1 MPNWDAD
8 YDSLKGCFFVLDG
21 PDGAGKTTVRQEVAR
36 RLREASIEVTECRD
50 PGGTVTGDRIRGILL
65 DHDLAGMD
73 VRCETLLF
81 MASRAQLV
89 SESIR
94 PALNE
99 GHVVLCDRFVSSTC
113 AYQVAAGNNL
123 GSILSLARF
132 AVGSCW
138 PDLTL
143 VLDVPV
149 DIGFNRIG
157 QRSAPSRTGGNGA
170 GSPGPAVVHDSMER
184 RPVAFHQA
192 VRDNFLQLPLK
203 YPSPVE
209 IVDATPPLPEVVDQI
224 LERLLSFAHAR
235 LSTLPG

>member
-1 MPNWDAD
+1 MHDWDVS
-8 YDSLKGCFFVLDG
+8 YDALRGCFFVLDG
-21 PDGAGKTTVRQEVAR
+21 PDGAGKTTARQEVAR

-65 DHDLAGMD
+65 DHDLSGMD

-89 SESIR
+89 AECIR
-94 PALNE
+94 PALNA

-113 AYQVAAGNNL
+113 AYQVAAGNDL
-123 GSILSLARF
+123 GSILALARF

-143 VLDVPV
+143 ILDVPV
-149 DIGFNRIG
+149 DVGFTRIA
-157 QRSAPSRTGGNGA
+157 QRSSPQRGGGNGA
-170 GSPGPAVVHDSMER
+170 GVKTATIVHDSMESR
-184 RPVAFHQA
+184 SAAFHQA
-192 VRDNFLQLPLK
+192 VRDHFLELPLQ

-209 IVDATPPLPEVVDQI
+209 IVDATAPLPEVVDDI
-224 LERLLSFAHAR
+224 LERLSSFAQLR
-235 LSTLPG
+235 LATLPG